1 MAYYAELKRRHWY
14 CINQENMI
22 KFYKKFLHEQWYSS
36 LTDEQRNRLAEARKQ
51 RDAKRDA
58 EFNAAMERLAY
69 LSSMFYGKLSKNNFS
84 RYMK

>member
-22 KFYKKFLHEQWYSS
+22 KSYKVFLYNQWYDS
-36 LTDEQRNRLAEARKQ
+36 LTDEQKNHLAEAKKQ

-58 EFNAAMERLAY
+58 ELNAAIGRLAY
-69 LSSMFYGKLSKNNFS
+69 LYSLFSGSLNEYDFS